1 MGRKSPLHDRQT
13 TTLETTPFDYL
24 ESSSFFP
31 DYSNEDKLIAYGILG
46 GIPRYLEAFDA
57 NKSIKENIASKII
70 RNKSNKKAIFIEC
83 KFTSKPMPY
92 EEYSDLVTA
101 TKHFQISRKY
111 TYIL

>member
-13 TTLETTPFDYL
+13 ATLEITPFDYL
-24 ESSSFFP
+24 ESSRFFP

-70 RNKSNKKAIFIEC
+70 RNKSAKKAIFIEC
-83 KFTSKPMPY
+83 KFTSSPY
-92 EEYSDLVTA
+92 L
-101 TKHFQISRKY
+101 TKNTS
-111 TYIL
+111 TL